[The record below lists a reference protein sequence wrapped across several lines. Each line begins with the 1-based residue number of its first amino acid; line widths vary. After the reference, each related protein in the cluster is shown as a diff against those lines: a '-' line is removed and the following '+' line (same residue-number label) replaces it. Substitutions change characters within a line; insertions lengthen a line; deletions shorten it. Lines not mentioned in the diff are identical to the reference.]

1 MTAVDPRG
9 ARCARPVQWGRIHDG
24 RTTVRRHVVACFAAA
39 MLLLTGCVATP
50 DDPPEVVV
58 TGTAGEQPT
67 VTYRTPLSVSET
79 LTQEVWPGTGPEL
92 VEGSPVLVDFWLEN
106 ATDASVVTES
116 YSTNPTPR
124 VLTAED
130 LGKDL
135 YEMLRGQRVGARL
148 VQVSPAPGSG
158 AANYPTVTVIDVLNT
173 RADGEPVAP
182 REDLPAVTL
191 AENGAPSIAPSAAEP
206 PTELVVQP
214 LLRGTGQ
221 QVAEGDTITVQYTG
235 FSWTSGEPFD
245 TSWTNG
251 VPWTFRLDSVP
262 AWSALVEQPVG
273 SQVMLVVPPSYP
285 MRATE
290 SEELAGQTIVFV
302 IDILA
307 TGPASGGGTGG

>member
-1 MTAVDPRG
+1 
-9 ARCARPVQWGRIHDG
+9 
-24 RTTVRRHVVACFAAA
+24 VRRQVVACLAAA
-39 MLLLTGCVATP
+39 MLLLTGCVSSP
-50 DDPPEVVV
+50 DEPPEVVV
-58 TGTAGEQPT
+58 SGDPGEKPT
-67 VTYRTPLSVSET
+67 VTYRTPLAVSET

-148 VQVSPAPGSG
+148 VQMSPAPGSG
-158 AANYPTVTVIDVLNT
+158 SANYPTVTVIDVLNT

-191 AENGAPSIAPSAAEP
+191 ADNGAPSITPPAVDP
-206 PTELVVQP
+206 PTDLVVQP
-214 LLRGTGQ
+214 LLRGMGQ
-221 QVAEGDTITVQYTG
+221 QVAAGDSITVQYTG
-235 FSWTSGEPFD
+235 FAWATGEGFD
-245 TSWTNG
+245 GTWDNG
-251 VPWTFRLDSVP
+251 VPAIFPLESV
-262 AWSALVEQPVG
+262 AVWSELVEQPVG
-273 SQVMLVVPPSYP
+273 SQVMLVVPPTYP
-285 MRATE
+285 MGATD

-307 TGPASGGGTGG
+307 TGPASGAGTGG